1 MFGSKKKEQ
10 EVAPAPTAGD
20 SAAMAAT
27 GNNEAAGRSFLRPD
41 AALAGVSRPAA
52 QPEIA
57 RRPPDLS
64 VYAPRRDAPSQSRS
78 DSESKKLIV
87 GRDISLNG
95 EIRTCDLLV
104 VEGKVEASL
113 TDCRAMEIA
122 QSGQVKGTATVE
134 SAEISGEYSGEL
146 TVQGRLFVRATGRV
160 QGKVRYHELEVERG
174 GAISGTMETLP
185 ESARPNG
192 G

>member
-1 MFGSKKKEQ
+1 MFGGKKKEQ
-10 EVAPAPTAGD
+10 EVAPMPVVSD
-20 SAAMAAT
+20 SAALGAP
-27 GNNEAAGRSFLRPD
+27 GNNETAGRNFLRPD
-41 AALAGVSRPAA
+41 AALSGVSRPAA

-64 VYAPRRDAPSQSRS
+64 AYAPRRETAQPSRA
-78 DSESKKLIV
+78 DNESKKLIV
-87 GRDISLNG
+87 GRDISLTG

-174 GAISGTMETLP
+174 GAISGTLETLP

>member
-10 EVAPAPTAGD
+10 EVTPMPVASD
-20 SAAMAAT
+20 SAGLGTA

-64 VYAPRRDAPSQSRS
+64 VYAPRREPAAPTRT

-134 SAEISGEYSGEL
+134 TAEISGDYSGEL

-174 GAISGTMETLP
+174 GAISGSLETLP